1 MYNLVKLQSRKTRK
15 IDWYLQINTIEEL
28 NAFYNKEL
36 LNSQKIYEILENYQ
50 EVLNNTQTFNTIL
63 GQKIFLSL
71 QKQGTVEFLNKLIS
85 FLETLYNQ
93 QAELLKNGYIIL
105 LDHTLIN
112 YFYDTPDYS
121 SFIYLKNFNSETF
134 IETNH

>member
-1 MYNLVKLQSRKTRK
+1 MYNLVKLQSKKTRK
-15 IDWYLQINTIEEL
+15 ICWYLQISTIEEL

-36 LNSQKIYEILENYQ
+36 LNSKKIYEILENYQ
-50 EVLNNTQTFNTIL
+50 EVLNGTQTFNTIL

-71 QKQGTVEFLNKLIS
+71 QEKGTVNFLNKLIS
-85 FLETLYNQ
+85 FLEILYNQ

-105 LDHTLIN
+105 LDNTLIN

-121 SFIYLKNFNSETF
+121 SFIHLENFNSETF
-134 IETNH
+134 IEN